1 MVHISGSLIWHFPR
15 VVFSFILGEVT
26 FKAEYFTRL
35 FRLTLFVWEEIS
47 IYTQSIIDLIES
59 VSE

>member
-1 MVHISGSLIWHFPR
+1 M
-15 VVFSFILGEVT
+15 FSFILSEFT